1 MSAYGIEEVTIL
13 LGLLADRD
21 LEVQNL
27 ATELTAHG
35 GITLSPAST
44 ELTEAG
50 FFAGEGLAKSF
61 GLGEGA
67 TASVTLEVC
76 PAVVDD

>member
-35 GITLSPAST
+35 CIALSPAST

-50 FFAGEGLAKSF
+50 FFAGEGFA
-61 GLGEGA
+61 
-67 TASVTLEVC
+67 
-76 PAVVDD
+76 